1 MKLKFNKTDI
11 DINCVVYNSVIE
23 DFGIVV
29 GQGEGYNIMY
39 MNSNSETYDELLESL
54 LIYNKP
60 LTLDELIKDNKTLPE
75 ITIE

>member
-39 MNSNSETYDELLESL
+39 MNSNSETYDELLESF

-60 LTLDELIKDNKTLPE
+60 LTLDELMKDNKTLPKV
-75 ITIE
+75 TIE

>member
-39 MNSNSETYDELLESL
+39 MNSNSETYDELLESF

-60 LTLDELIKDNKTLPE
+60 LTLDELMKDNKTLPE

>member
-11 DINCVVYNSVIE
+11 DINCIVYNSVIE

-39 MNSNSETYDELLESL
+39 MNSNSETYDELLESF

-60 LTLDELIKDNKTLPE
+60 LTLDELTKDNKTLPE

>member
-11 DINCVVYNSVIE
+11 DINCIVYNSVIE

-29 GQGEGYNIMY
+29 GHGEGYNIMY
-39 MNSNSETYDELLESL
+39 MNSNSETYDELLESF

-60 LTLDELIKDNKTLPE
+60 LTLDELTKDNKTLPE

>member
-39 MNSNSETYDELLESL
+39 MNSNSETYDELLESF

-60 LTLDELIKDNKTLPE
+60 LTLDELTKDNKTLPE

>member
-39 MNSNSETYDELLESL
+39 MNSNSETYDELLESFL
-54 LIYNKP
+54 VYNKP
-60 LTLDELIKDNKTLPE
+60 LTLDELTKDNKTLPKV
-75 ITIE
+75 TIE

>member
-11 DINCVVYNSVIE
+11 GINCIVYNSVIE

-29 GQGEGYNIMY
+29 GQGEGYNIMSI
-39 MNSNSETYDELLESL
+39 NSNSESYDELLENF
-54 LIYNKP
+54 LIYRKP
-60 LTLDELIKDNKTLPE
+60 LTLDELTKDNKTLPD

>member
-39 MNSNSETYDELLESL
+39 MNSNSETYDELLESF

>member
-39 MNSNSETYDELLESL
+39 MNSNSETYDELLESF

-60 LTLDELIKDNKTLPE
+60 LTLDELTKDNKTLPKV
-75 ITIE
+75 TIE